1 MIEKGMLLMYFIFLL
16 LKALTI
22 IAFNDGRINL
32 DTFKSVLSVGP
43 TFAIMNFVESKLF
56 TSSI

>member
-1 MIEKGMLLMYFIFLL
+1 MLLMYFMLLL
-16 LKALTI
+16 LKGLTI

-32 DTFKSVLSVGP
+32 DTFKSVLSLGP
-43 TFAIMNFVESKLF
+43 TFAIMNFAESKLF